1 MEDQFGGAALT
12 IGYETYLRIGFLD
25 EEIAW
30 VFRKNWD
37 LPLTGGLP
45 SRVPA
50 TGAFKG
56 RARLEGEV
64 LARPGEALQ
73 VALVFEFDPRLRA

>member
-1 MEDQFGGAALT
+1 MA
-12 IGYETYLRIGFLD
+12 IGYETYLRIEFLN

-30 VFRKNWD
+30 VFRKDWD

-64 LARPGEALQ
+64 LTRPGEALQ
-73 VALVFEFDPRLRA
+73 VTLVFEFDLRLRA